1 MLQTNID
8 VQSGTDQELVEAV
21 ATLHQTTLADDQL
34 SCQVCNESIN
44 EGDEVICHLQS
55 PADQNRYDIKQT
67 RCTDHDD
74 LTELLTL
81 GVDELVIDGRIGCC
95 SDQATQ
101 QSWPVLLVPQ
111 LRLVSAASTT
121 TARETTA
128 QPEYNDDPAE
138 SLTVDIPQPTKN
150 HHWGKEQI
158 ADDSEPQETT
168 LKRWEQ
174 PPTATTEDDR

>member
-1 MLQTNID
+1 MLQTNIAVESD
-8 VQSGTDQELVEAV
+8 TDQELVEAV

-55 PADQNRYDIKQT
+55 PVEQNRYEITQT

-74 LTELLTL
+74 LTEQLTL
-81 GVDELVIDGRIGCC
+81 GVDELVIDGRIGRC

-101 QSWPVLLVPQ
+101 QSWPILLVPKV
-111 LRLVSAASTT
+111 RLVSAASTT
-121 TARETTA
+121 TAREITA
-128 QPEYNDDPAE
+128 QPEHNDDPAE
-138 SLTVDIPQPTKN
+138 PLTVDIPQPTEY

-168 LKRWEQ
+168 LERWED
-174 PPTATTEDDR
+174 PATATTEGDH

>member
-1 MLQTNID
+1 MNTVQANIQTSD
-8 VQSGTDQELVEAV
+8 GQELVEAV

-55 PADQNRYDIKQT
+55 PAEQNRYEIKQT

-81 GVDELVIDGRIGCC
+81 GVDELVIDGRVGRC

-111 LRLVSAASTT
+111 LRVVSAAATT
-121 TARETTA
+121 TACEITV
-128 QPEYNDDPAE
+128 QPECNHDPAE
-138 SLTVDIPQPTKN
+138 PLTVDIPQPTEY
-150 HHWGKEQI
+150 HHWGKRKI
-158 ADDSEPQETT
+158 ADDSEFQEAT
-168 LKRWEQ
+168 LDRWEE
-174 PPTATTEDDR
+174 PPKNTTEGGR

>member
-1 MLQTNID
+1 MNTVQANIQTSD
-8 VQSGTDQELVEAV
+8 DQVLVEAV

-101 QSWPVLLVPQ
+101 QSWPVLLVPR
-111 LRLVSAASTT
+111 LRVVSSASTT
-121 TARETTA
+121 PAREITA
-128 QPEYNDDPAE
+128 HPATRDDQSNP
-138 SLTVDIPQPTKN
+138 
-150 HHWGKEQI
+150 
-158 ADDSEPQETT
+158 
-168 LKRWEQ
+168 
-174 PPTATTEDDR
+174 

>member
-1 MLQTNID
+1 MKGKQTEIENH
-8 VQSGTDQELVEAV
+8 TDQELVEAV

-55 PADQNRYDIKQT
+55 PVEQNRYEITQT
-67 RCTDHDD
+67 RCADHDD

-81 GVDELVIDGRIGCC
+81 GVDELVINGRVGRC

-111 LRLVSAASTT
+111 LRVVSPAATT
-121 TARETTA
+121 TAREVTV
-128 QPEYNDDPAE
+128 QPEYNHDPAE
-138 SLTVDIPQPTKN
+138 LLTGNIPQPTEY
-150 HHWGKEQI
+150 HHWGKKKI
-158 ADDSEPQETT
+158 ADDSDIQEPT
-168 LKRWEQ
+168 LDHWKQ
-174 PPTATTEDDR
+174 PAIDTTEEDL

>member
-8 VQSGTDQELVEAV
+8 VQIGTDQDLVEAV
-21 ATLHQTTLADDQL
+21 ATLHQATLADDQL

-101 QSWPVLLVPQ
+101 QSWPVLLVPR
-111 LRLVSAASTT
+111 LRLVSSASTT
-121 TARETTA
+121 TAREITTHPA
-128 QPEYNDDPAE
+128 NRDDPVDP
-138 SLTVDIPQPTKN
+138 LTVKIPNAIEGHRCTK
-150 HHWGKEQI
+150 EM
-158 ADDSEPQETT
+158 ADDISEFQEAT
-168 LKRWEQ
+168 LERWEQ
-174 PPTATTEDDR
+174 PDTTEDDR